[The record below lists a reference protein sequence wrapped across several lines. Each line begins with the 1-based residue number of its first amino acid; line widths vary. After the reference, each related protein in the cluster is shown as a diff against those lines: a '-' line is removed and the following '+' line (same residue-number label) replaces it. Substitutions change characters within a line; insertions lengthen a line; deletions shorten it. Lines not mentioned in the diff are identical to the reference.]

1 MKRLLSSA
9 LIVAALVLP
18 LAARAADI
26 PSYAQPAPPPAGGDR
41 ISGTIRGVNGKYGL
55 TVRDSRGYID
65 NVTMHQGTIINPTGL
80 QLQTGMRVTV
90 LGHADGGTFDA
101 NEIDTPYH
109 FYGDA
114 EYPYYGGYPY
124 PYYGDWNV
132 GFGFGGWGGGWGGWH
147 GGFRGR

>member
-26 PSYAQPAPPPAGGDR
+26 PSYAQPAPPPAGDDR
-41 ISGTIRGVNGKYGL
+41 IHGTIRGINGKYGL

-80 QLQTGMRVTV
+80 QLAPGMRVTI
-90 LGHADGGTFDA
+90 LGHGDGGTFDA
-101 NEIDTPYH
+101 NEVDTPYH
-109 FYGDA
+109 YEGDVVYPYGYG
-114 EYPYYGGYPY
+114 YPYYPA
-124 PYYGDWNV
+124 WNV
-132 GFGFGGWGGGWGGWH
+132 GVGWGGWGG
-147 GGFRGR
+147 FRGHFGGRW